1 MPKKTRQ
8 EKIIAELRRKLETTK
23 AQSLETTPRITNL
36 AEEKQVLPGYRLPS
50 QSFSSPKTTIS
61 LQSTT
66 DIMKDLKKT
75 FFLSGLAISFE
86 IIVYWLTEL
95 GGSKFFKFLQIK

>member
-23 AQSLETTPRITNL
+23 AQGLATTPKTTSPV
-36 AEEKQVLPGYRLPS
+36 EEKQVLPDYHLPG
-50 QSFSSPKTTIS
+50 QSFSSPKTTTS
-61 LQSTT
+61 LPSTI

-86 IIVYWLTEL
+86 VIVYWLTEL
-95 GGSKFFKFLQIK
+95 GGSKFLHVFK